1 MLVFD
6 LSSAFN
12 LVQKKFL
19 LPKLRRIGIGENTI
33 KLLDNFLTGRKV
45 TTKIGEAMSKVA
57 DVPVGS
63 PKGGINSPTLFS
75 LTTMDVKVVCSRVMS
90 QMLRTIISPSMY
102 ADDIV
107 ATKTWEEN
115 KAAFTLAFREVRGYF
130 EANSLALNEKKTE
143 IVSFQGRNDKH
154 PPMVIM
160 VIKGVKEI
168 EELKLLGLRTNN
180 KRFFL
185 SQVKKV
191 TGEVGAKLDNIRMLK
206 QWAPKRIVQRASESL
221 LCSKLYYM
229 LELTGGE
236 KECRSRLQVC

>member
-1 MLVFD
+1 MLVFN

-12 LVQKKFL
+12 LVQKKVL

-57 DVPVGS
+57 DVPVGT
-63 PKGGINSPTLFS
+63 PEGGINSPTLFS
-75 LTTMDVKVVCSRVMS
+75 LTTMDFKVVCSRVMS

-130 EANSLALNEKKTE
+130 EANSLTLNEKKTE
-143 IVSFQGRNDKH
+143 IVSFRGWNDNH
-154 PPMVIM
+154 QPMI
-160 VIKGVKEI
+160 IEGVKEI

-180 KRFFL
+180 KRSFL
-185 SQVKKV
+185 PQVKKV
-191 TGEVGAKLDNIRMLK
+191 TGEVGAKLDNIKILK
-206 QWAPKRIVQRASESL
+206 QWAPKRNVQRASESL

-236 KECRSRLQVC
+236 KECRRRLQVC